1 MDTSELDY
9 VLDSRFEISASSL
22 DHALDCDDLEEMYE
36 RNDTSYEALA
46 YRHYAWYNTHS
57 ITHMHVVWSCVCASY
72 ASGYDVP
79 VGGLARIIPLPPL

>member
-22 DHALDCDDLEEMYE
+22 DYALDCDDLDEMYE

-46 YRHYAWYNTHS
+46 YRHYA
-57 ITHMHVVWSCVCASY
+57 
-72 ASGYDVP
+72 
-79 VGGLARIIPLPPL
+79 

>member
-1 MDTSELDY
+1 MDTSELHY

-46 YRHYAWYNTHS
+46 YRHYA
-57 ITHMHVVWSCVCASY
+57 
-72 ASGYDVP
+72 
-79 VGGLARIIPLPPL
+79 